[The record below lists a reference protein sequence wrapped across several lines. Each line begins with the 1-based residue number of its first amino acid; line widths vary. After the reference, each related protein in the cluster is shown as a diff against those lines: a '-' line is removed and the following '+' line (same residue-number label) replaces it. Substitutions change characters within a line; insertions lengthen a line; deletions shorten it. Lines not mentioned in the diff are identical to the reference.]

1 MATAEQDTV
10 RQTVR
15 ERREALGM
23 SQRALS
29 KAAKISRPTLVQME
43 QDERRA
49 DDITSIKTSQTS
61 RRKVVAAL
69 DREEQ
74 EREELRRRLLDEA
87 MSTGKRITR
96 DVTARVKTG
105 EMSETAALIASADAV
120 NAYAVQLAKLDPEA
134 AEEAAAYIKHVV
146 DSVRDA
152 QRRKAEEN

>member
-1 MATAEQDTV
+1 
-10 RQTVR
+10 
-15 ERREALGM
+15 
-23 SQRALS
+23 
-29 KAAKISRPTLVQME
+29 ME